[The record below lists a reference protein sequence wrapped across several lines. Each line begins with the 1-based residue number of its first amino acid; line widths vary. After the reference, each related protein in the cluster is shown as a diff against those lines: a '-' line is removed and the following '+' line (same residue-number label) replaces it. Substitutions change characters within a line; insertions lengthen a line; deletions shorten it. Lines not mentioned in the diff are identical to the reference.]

1 MVFAIPTLQPNDVA
15 VLGLIQSLRQFM
27 ASSVSANRTRWTD
40 MLRRTTLAR
49 SVRASNSIEG
59 YDASLADTAAII
71 DDDAPGSIAAE
82 TVAALTGYRN
92 AMTYIV
98 SLAADP
104 HTVIDESLIR
114 SLHFMMIS
122 YDMSKLPG
130 RWRTGPVYVTR
141 EEDNE
146 QVYEAPDAIIVPDL
160 VGELVA
166 QINSADG
173 VDPIVM
179 GAMAHLNLTMIH
191 PFKDGNGRMSRALQ
205 TLVMARNGIVAPEF
219 SSIEEWLGANTE
231 AYYAKLAE
239 VGQGRW
245 NPTNDALPWV
255 RFCMI
260 GYYQQLDR
268 LIQRNVAAGG
278 VWMDVEALRRE
289 LRLPDR
295 VDSALV
301 DAAFAFRVRA
311 HRYREA
317 EELSEAAAS
326 RDLRRLCE
334 LGLLVP
340 HGEKRGRFYTAGERL
355 IEIRQKHRTRGV
367 AKDPYEIV
375 RSESYKAALGSA
387 RDQHRD

>member
-146 QVYEAPDAIIVPDL
+146 QV
-160 VGELVA
+160 
-166 QINSADG
+166 
-173 VDPIVM
+173 
-179 GAMAHLNLTMIH
+179 
-191 PFKDGNGRMSRALQ
+191 
-205 TLVMARNGIVAPEF
+205 
-219 SSIEEWLGANTE
+219 
-231 AYYAKLAE
+231 
-239 VGQGRW
+239 
-245 NPTNDALPWV
+245 
-255 RFCMI
+255 
-260 GYYQQLDR
+260 
-268 LIQRNVAAGG
+268 
-278 VWMDVEALRRE
+278 
-289 LRLPDR
+289 
-295 VDSALV
+295 
-301 DAAFAFRVRA
+301 
-311 HRYREA
+311 
-317 EELSEAAAS
+317 
-326 RDLRRLCE
+326 
-334 LGLLVP
+334 
-340 HGEKRGRFYTAGERL
+340 
-355 IEIRQKHRTRGV
+355 
-367 AKDPYEIV
+367 
-375 RSESYKAALGSA
+375 
-387 RDQHRD
+387 